1 MIPKEQY
8 FETISIF
15 ILSSHGIVQCL
26 MKAKT
31 FKDKVEE
38 KKPTSPPPISLSPA
52 AFAFFLEEKT
62 LFSSSILMKT
72 AKLVE
77 NILFAQCLC
86 KIYDRKQRFFF
97 LSHEGKS
104 TVFIVVPL
112 ILGALCVSGA
122 SDSP

>member
-38 KKPTSPPPISLSPA
+38 KKPTPPPPPNIPLPCC
-52 AFAFFLEEKT
+52 FCFLFGRKDA
-62 LFSSSILMKT
+62 LLIFHFD
-72 AKLVE
+72 E
-77 NILFAQCLC
+77 NSKACREYSVC
-86 KIYDRKQRFFF
+86 
-97 LSHEGKS
+97 
-104 TVFIVVPL
+104 TMPL
-112 ILGALCVSGA
+112 QDL
-122 SDSP
+122 